1 MYFKRSILFRL
12 KSSKNKAGEQKIA
25 IRASWCG
32 NRLEIDTPH
41 AVSSEQWDK
50 RRYKAKGKANAL
62 GVSVGV
68 INKDL
73 DHLAL
78 CMQDA
83 FNQFEFVDK
92 RPPSKEELLALFNDL
107 AGRQTAKEIGG
118 EAFITI
124 NEAMERIIAD
134 GREWTLG
141 TRKKYRTLANHLA
154 KCVGTALLEEVTEQ
168 TIQEVQTY
176 LLDTA
181 GLRSLTVERMT
192 NRFKTCLAYFHRRG
206 WYSGTAHLTY
216 KVKLKGTNS
225 KVVVVLTPEEL
236 KQIIAYQVPST
247 KAYLDRVRDLLVFA
261 CYTGLRYSDIQ
272 QLTEANIVGG
282 AIEVVTIKT
291 TDILRIELNTTAR
304 QIIDKYKGQR
314 QGGKLLPTISNQK
327 ANDYLKELGELA
339 GIDTPTE
346 IVYFDSEGRHTEVK
360 PKFELMT
367 THIGRRTFISNA
379 LSVGIPVPTVMS
391 WTGHKNYKAMTPY
404 IKLLEQ
410 SKRSDMAKLDT
421 LL

>member
-12 KSSKNKAGEQKIA
+12 KSSKNKAGEKKIA

-41 AVSSEQWDK
+41 AISSDQWDK

-62 GVSVGV
+62 GVSVSV

-92 RPPSKEELLALFNDL
+92 RPPTKEELLALFNDL

-124 NEAMERIIAD
+124 NEAVTRLMND
-134 GREWTLG
+134 SNNWTEG
-141 TRKKYRTLANHLA
+141 TRRKYVTIANHLKA
-154 KCVGTALLEEVTEQ
+154 SIGDTMLEEVTED
-168 TIQEVQTY
+168 TINSFQRY
-176 LLDTA
+176 LLA
-181 GLRSLTVERMT
+181 LNLRSATVERMV
-192 NRFKTCLAYFHRRG
+192 NRLKTCLAYAHRRG
-206 WYSGTAHLTY
+206 WYSGTAHQTY
-216 KVKLKGTNS
+216 KVRVKGANT
-225 KVVVVLTPEEL
+225 KTVVVLTPEEL
-236 KQIIAYQVPST
+236 KKLIAYQIPSGKT
-247 KAYLDRVRDLLVFA
+247 YLERVRDLLVFA

-272 QLTEANIVGG
+272 QLTEANIVEG
-282 AIEVVTIKT
+282 AIELVTIKT
-291 TDILRIELNTTAR
+291 TDILRIELNTTAL

-346 IVYFDSEGRHTEVK
+346 IVYFDSQGRHTEVK

-421 LL
+421 LI